1 VFLLVFLASLISFPL
16 TPLSSA
22 LSRRHEWQADLF
34 ALNLIGEGKPLAQ
47 ALVKLCKENLSN
59 FHPHP
64 LYAWFYYSH
73 PPVVDR
79 IARLSPPRKLN

>member
-1 VFLLVFLASLISFPL
+1 
-16 TPLSSA
+16 
-22 LSRRHEWQADLF
+22 
-34 ALNLIGEGKPLAQ
+34 LIGEGKPLAQ